1 MARLLT
7 VHPFADGN
15 GRTARLLARRLR
27 RLAVRPRPLPP
38 EPVLARLTTRG
49 VLSLHPRLPGAL
61 VHPLP
66 WRSSKNPGPR
76 SAGQASRPDMPL
88 VMEVD
93 RAALRTSSRFPGAGS
108 AITYDCQARTSQPC
122 ASGLRGDAQES
133 AWGAS
138 SRSCIEMP
146 GVARPRRSLD
156 RVPASGVSGFLCP
169 LRHRA
174 RFSPLR
180 RRRRWG
186 APADRRPLPAF
197 PSRFAESRLSAERRP
212 EPRHAEREVEIP
224 MSRRAIG
231 EARADAA
238 RGPIGPRHAS
248 GGLRL
253 AERDSG
259 EPCRRTP
266 SSAPGPACTRLSR
279 RPSVAVLPDLLR
291 QRAPGTGSPAGVSPS
306 GVLYGLPTSWRR
318 KRPLP
323 IRKRRHGGSD
333 LSRERG
339 LTEPVARGGR
349 PTMRALATDCQ
360 GHRPGRHR
368 PGSQPGAAG
377 RCRARAGTAG
387 RIPRPVW

>member
-1 MARLLT
+1 
-7 VHPFADGN
+7 
-15 GRTARLLARRLR
+15 
-27 RLAVRPRPLPP
+27 
-38 EPVLARLTTRG
+38 
-49 VLSLHPRLPGAL
+49 
-61 VHPLP
+61 
-66 WRSSKNPGPR
+66 
-76 SAGQASRPDMPL
+76 MPL

-323 IRKRRHGGSD
+323 IRKRRHGGSGPLAGARAHRTRSERRTPD
-333 LSRERG
+333 YEGPRHRLSGAPAWPPPARVATGRG
-339 LTEPVARGGR
+339 RQMPRQSRYRRPDPAPCVVTTRRGSGRRGPGTPRRVSAPARPTGGR
-349 PTMRALATDCQ
+349 
-360 GHRPGRHR
+360 RPRGR
-368 PGSQPGAAG
+368 S
-377 RCRARAGTAG
+377 
-387 RIPRPVW
+387 